1 MGATALSDPARVAA
15 VHASGLLDGPPHPGL
30 DGLTRA
36 TARLLDVPLAAVT
49 LLSDEHQ
56 VFVSAA
62 GPIADEV
69 PRVRA
74 AEHALC
80 RHVVDAGAPIAV
92 SDTRRSA
99 ITRDDTPALEEG
111 VRAYAGVPVRAREG
125 EVLGTLCAFHTEPR
139 PFTPDELAVLT
150 ELAAAASAA
159 IELRVARRADAA
171 AERARLA
178 RVMQR
183 DHLTGLPTRTML
195 ESSLAAVLQER
206 CADAPLVAV
215 CVDLDRFGLV
225 NASFGQV
232 SGDAVLCEVAR
243 RIAPLAMAPGLVAR
257 HGGDRFLLVSDRS
270 AEDVVHRLSVALGRP
285 FALRGTDFHLGTSTG
300 VGLWPADGRDAVTL
314 LQHAEEALDHTRRR
328 TRGAVGF
335 YRAPEVDARRQLT
348 LTSRL
353 RRALERDELDLHFQP
368 IVTLCGEA
376 DGEAAVPSFEALL
389 RWTDGEHG
397 PVPPDVFIPA
407 AEDAG
412 LIEPLGSWVLER
424 ACRQVRAWAA
434 EGLAAHV
441 AINVSPRQLEHGLLP
456 DQVAAALA
464 LCGVPRERLSLEL
477 TESAVMREGVHA
489 DAVLHAVSELGVSLA
504 IDDFGTGHSSLSR
517 LRELPFSTLKLDRA
531 FLAGV
536 PHERQDAEVVEAVL
550 RLATALGMTIVAEG
564 VETEEQHA
572 FLAARGCSA
581 AQGWLYGRAVPAH
594 VATELL
600 RRGGFDATLRA

>member
-15 VHASGLLDGPPHPGL
+15 VHASGLLDGPAHPGL

-36 TARLLDVPLAAVT
+36 TARLLDVPLAAIT

-56 VFVSAA
+56 VFVSTA
-62 GPIADEV
+62 GPVAGRM
-69 PRVRA
+69 PRVRR

-80 RHVVDAGAPIAV
+80 RHVVDSGAALAV
-92 SDTRRSA
+92 SDTRRNA
-99 ITRDDTPALEEG
+99 ITRDDSAALAEG

-125 EVLGTLCAFHTEPR
+125 EVVGTLCAFHSEPR
-139 PFTPDELAVLT
+139 PFSPDELAVLT
-150 ELAAAASAA
+150 ELAATASAA
-159 IELRVARRADAA
+159 IELRVSRRADAA

-195 ESSLAAVLQER
+195 ESSLATVLKER
-206 CADAPLVAV
+206 PEDAPLVGV
-215 CVDLDRFGLV
+215 CVALDRFGLV

-232 SGDAVLCEVAR
+232 SGDAVLCEVAA
-243 RIAPLAMAPGLVAR
+243 RIAPLAMAPDLVAR
-257 HGGDRFLLVSDRS
+257 HGGDRFLLVSDREP
-270 AEDVVHRLSVALGRP
+270 EDVVQRLGAALARP
-285 FALRGTDFHLGTSTG
+285 FTLRGSEFHLGASTG
-300 VGLWPADGRDAVTL
+300 VGLWPADGADAVTL
-314 LQHAEEALDHTRRR
+314 LQHAEEALDDARRR
-328 TRGAVGF
+328 TRGSVGF
-335 YRAPEVDARRQLT
+335 YRAPDVDARHRLT

-368 IVTLCGEA
+368 IVTLCGDA
-376 DGEAAVPSFEALL
+376 STVPSFEALL
-389 RWTDGEHG
+389 RWNDAEHG
-397 PVPPDVFIPA
+397 MVPPDVFIPA

-412 LIEPLGSWVLER
+412 LIDALGSWVLER

-434 EGLAAHV
+434 EGLAAHI

-464 LCGVPRERLSLEL
+464 LCGVPRDRLSLEL

-536 PHERQDAEVVEAVL
+536 PHERQDADVVEAVL
-550 RLATALGMTIVAEG
+550 RLAEALGMTIVAEG

-572 FLAARGCSA
+572 FLHARGCFA
-581 AQGWLYGRAVPAH
+581 AQGWLYGRALPAEA
-594 VATELL
+594 ATALL
-600 RRGGFDATLRA
+600 RRGGGFDASLRAG